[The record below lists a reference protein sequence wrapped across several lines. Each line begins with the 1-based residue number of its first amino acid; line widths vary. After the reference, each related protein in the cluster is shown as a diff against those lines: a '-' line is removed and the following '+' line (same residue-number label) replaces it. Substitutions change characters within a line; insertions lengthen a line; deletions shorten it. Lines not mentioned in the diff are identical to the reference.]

1 MLYNHSK
8 LYNHNNLPASGLS
21 IWNNNALSAVPY
33 SPTANDKLVNTTQ
46 KLSRKK
52 QSKVNKRLRQRT
64 FKELNSKYKQT
75 DIITKQSI
83 LDIAYRIFT
92 INKYPYLTDLVK
104 NEPQTYIYKLLKLS
118 DQYQL

>member
-1 MLYNHSK
+1 MA
-8 LYNHNNLPASGLS
+8 NN
-21 IWNNNALSAVPY
+21 
-33 SPTANDKLVNTTQ
+33 KLVNTTK
-46 KLSRKK
+46 KLSRKQ

-64 FKELNSKYKQT
+64 FKELNAKYKRT

-104 NEPQTYIYKLLKLS
+104 NGPQTYINKLFKLS
-118 DQYQL
+118 DQYQI